1 MTFYSKL
8 CLNVIKTFANEA
20 ILRSGFSYRQT
31 NEQTNGFK
39 LIRCFTMVAA
49 LPLNFRGDLKIS
61 NQNNWGGDLSK
72 KLNLGGGGAKF
83 KGGL

>member
-31 NEQTNGFK
+31 NEQANGFK
-39 LIRCFTMVAA
+39 LIRYFTMVAA
-49 LPLNFRGDLKIS
+49 PNFRRGPK
-61 NQNNWGGDLSK
+61 NFRSK
-72 KLNLGGGGAKF
+72 
-83 KGGL
+83 